1 MGTTRRRIDPSFST
15 FPRLGCRLFQGLRGF
30 RRGLLVEEIVAD
42 DRHTER
48 ERNCSRWLY
57 RVFDPTTKTCSG
69 ENDDVS
75 CDVTA
80 VCLFISKGNFLEGA
94 EEYFY

>member
-42 DRHTER
+42 DRDTER

-75 CDVTA
+75 CDVKATSWKEPRSI
-80 VCLFISKGNFLEGA
+80 FTETPP
-94 EEYFY
+94 

>member
-1 MGTTRRRIDPSFST
+1 
-15 FPRLGCRLFQGLRGF
+15 
-30 RRGLLVEEIVAD
+30 VEEIVAD

-80 VCLFISKGNFLEGA
+80 VCLFISKGNVQEGA